1 MAQIIGL
8 GFFREV
14 LEHEISELSRIKRSL
29 NLFEHFPSID
39 NIAIAYVP
47 TKGQDAV
54 ESVKKTIKP
63 FLREADVIFPAKDY
77 TIIMLPGTDEMGAI
91 HVLEGVAE
99 FLGEELSFAY
109 VIYPDHGETAQEL
122 IDSLK
127 ALVKKKFGT
136 DIDI

>member
-8 GFFREV
+8 GFFKEV
-14 LEHEISELSRIKRSL
+14 LEHEISELSRIKRAL
-29 NLFEHFPSID
+29 NLFEHVPSID

-47 TKGQDAV
+47 TKGRDAI

-63 FLREADVIFPAKDY
+63 VLRDADVIFPAKDY
-77 TIIMLPGTDEMGAI
+77 AIIMLPGTDEMGAI
-91 HVLEGVAE
+91 HVLEGITE

-109 VIYPDHGETAQEL
+109 VIYPDHGETAQGL

-127 ALVKKKFGT
+127 AIVRRKFGAN
-136 DIDI
+136 IDI